1 MERITRFRA
10 GIVLLL
16 FAALIGFY
24 VYRLYDEQIIKTGG
38 GSVSNETTFTTL
50 TRVKAA
56 RGEILDRNGNVLVS
70 NRASYD
76 LVLNHYVLVSAKG
89 TNDYLYQLVKLCQEL
104 GIEYNEHFPI
114 SRERPFTY
122 TLEDYNSAYQG
133 YFQKYLEYMD
143 GLDSDITA
151 PLLIETL
158 REVYGLPAEWSDEDA
173 RLVIGLR
180 YELALRNC
188 VPSMANYVFLND
200 VSQEEMAAIGE
211 LNIPGMNVEA
221 STVREYQ
228 TKYAAHILGFV
239 GAMSAEQWE
248 YYKQFEEYSMDAQ
261 VGQAGFEAAFEE
273 YLHGVD
279 GWRMDTVNQDGTLV
293 SSEYLVEPKA
303 GSNVQV
309 TIDIN
314 LQAVAEDALA
324 ENMEN
329 LRNNENPNADGADA
343 EGAAVVA
350 MDPQTGQVLVCAS
363 YPTYDPATYFENYNE
378 ILKDPLTPLFN
389 RALDATYPPGSVYKP
404 VMVVAAIDSG
414 LINSATI
421 IEDKGMFD
429 PDNSPDNKYDKFQ
442 PTCLTYSLLGYA
454 HGPINAAQA
463 LKVSCNYF
471 FYELGDRI
479 KLSIMD
485 NTGKMMGLGESTGIE
500 LPESTGHRANAE
512 TKAELFEGEDGSWYQ
527 GDQILAAI
535 GQSEHRF
542 TPMQLC
548 VYASTLAT
556 QGDRYRATFLNRIVS
571 SDNRSLLKESQVELM
586 SHLDISDE
594 AYMSY
599 MQGMCMVTQESGG
612 TAYSVFR
619 DYPIQV
625 AGKTGTAETDKE
637 GKSDNGS
644 FICFAPADDPEITIA
659 VYGEQAGHGSSMA
672 GVARDILDSYFEV
685 GKPADVNAYE
695 NQLS

>member
-16 FAALIGFY
+16 FVALIGFY
-24 VYRLYDEQIIKTGG
+24 IYRLYDEQIIKTGG
-38 GSVSNETTFTTL
+38 GSISNETTFTTL

-76 LVLNHYVLVSAKG
+76 LVINHYVLVSAKG

-104 GIEYNEHFPI
+104 DIEYNEHFPI
-114 SRERPFTY
+114 SQQRPFTY
-122 TLEDYNSAYQG
+122 TLEEYNSAYQG
-133 YFQKYLEYMD
+133 YFQEYLKYMD

-228 TKYAAHILGFV
+228 TEYAAHILGFV

-309 TIDIN
+309 TIDIV
-314 LQAVAEDALA
+314 LQGIAEESLA
-324 ENMEN
+324 RHMEE

-350 MDPQTGQVLVCAS
+350 MDPNTGQVLVCAS

-442 PTCLTYSLLGYA
+442 PTCLTYSLLGYT

-471 FYELGDRI
+471 FYDLGDRI

-500 LPESTGHRANAE
+500 LPESTGHRANSE
-512 TKAELFEGEDGSWYQ
+512 TMAELFVGEDGIWYQ
-527 GDQILAAI
+527 G
-535 GQSEHRF
+535 
-542 TPMQLC
+542 
-548 VYASTLAT
+548 
-556 QGDRYRATFLNRIVS
+556 
-571 SDNRSLLKESQVELM
+571 
-586 SHLDISDE
+586 
-594 AYMSY
+594 
-599 MQGMCMVTQESGG
+599 
-612 TAYSVFR
+612 
-619 DYPIQV
+619 
-625 AGKTGTAETDKE
+625 
-637 GKSDNGS
+637 
-644 FICFAPADDPEITIA
+644 
-659 VYGEQAGHGSSMA
+659 
-672 GVARDILDSYFEV
+672 
-685 GKPADVNAYE
+685 
-695 NQLS
+695 

>member
-16 FAALIGFY
+16 FVALIGFY
-24 VYRLYDEQIIKTGG
+24 IYRLYDEQIIKTGG
-38 GSVSNETTFTTL
+38 GSISNETTFTTL

-76 LVLNHYVLVSAKG
+76 LVINHYVLVSAKG

-104 GIEYNEHFPI
+104 DIEYNEHFPI
-114 SRERPFTY
+114 SQQRPFTY
-122 TLEDYNSAYQG
+122 TLEEYNSAYQG
-133 YFQKYLEYMD
+133 YFQEYLKYMD

-228 TKYAAHILGFV
+228 TEYAAHILGFV

-309 TIDIN
+309 TIDIV
-314 LQAVAEDALA
+314 LQGIAEESLA
-324 ENMEN
+324 RHMEE

-350 MDPQTGQVLVCAS
+350 MDPNTGQVLVCAS
-363 YPTYDPATYFENYNE
+363 YPTYDPSTYFENYNE

-442 PTCLTYSLLGYA
+442 PTCLTYSLLGYT

-471 FYELGDRI
+471 FYDLGDRI
-479 KLSIMD
+479 QLSIMD

-548 VYASTLAT
+548 VYVSTLAT

-625 AGKTGTAETDKE
+625 AGKTGTAETDKTD
-637 GKSDNGS
+637 KSDNGS
-644 FICFAPADDPEITIA
+644 FICFAPAYDPEIAIS

-672 GVARDILDSYFEV
+672 GVAKDILDSYFEV
-685 GKPADVNAYE
+685 GAPADVNSYE
-695 NQLS
+695 NKLS

>member
-16 FAALIGFY
+16 FVALIGFY

-38 GSVSNETTFTTL
+38 GSISNETTFTTL

-76 LVLNHYVLVSAKG
+76 LVINHYVLVSAKG

-114 SRERPFTY
+114 SQQRPFTY
-122 TLEDYNSAYQG
+122 TLEEYNSAYQG
-133 YFQKYLEYMD
+133 YFQEYLKYMD

-228 TKYAAHILGFV
+228 TEYAAHILGFV

-309 TIDIN
+309 TIDIV
-314 LQAVAEDALA
+314 LQGIAEESLA
-324 ENMEN
+324 RHMEE

-350 MDPQTGQVLVCAS
+350 MDPNTGQVLVCAS

-389 RALDATYPPGSVYKP
+389 RALDATYPPGSAYKP

-442 PTCLTYSLLGYA
+442 PTCLTYSLLGYT

-471 FYELGDRI
+471 FYDLGDRI

-548 VYASTLAT
+548 VYVSTLAT

-644 FICFAPADDPEITIA
+644 FICFAPAYDPEIAIS

-672 GVARDILDSYFEV
+672 GVAKDILDSYFEV
-685 GKPADVNAYE
+685 GAPADVNSYE
-695 NQLS
+695 NKLS

>member
-16 FAALIGFY
+16 FVALIGFY
-24 VYRLYDEQIIKTGG
+24 IYRLYDEQIIKTGG
-38 GSVSNETTFTTL
+38 GSISNETTFTTL

-76 LVLNHYVLVSAKG
+76 LVINHYVLVSAKG

-104 GIEYNEHFPI
+104 DIEYNEHFPI
-114 SRERPFTY
+114 SQQRPFTY
-122 TLEDYNSAYQG
+122 TLEEYNSAYQG
-133 YFQKYLEYMD
+133 YFQEYLKYMD

-228 TKYAAHILGFV
+228 TEYAAHILGFV

-309 TIDIN
+309 TIDIV
-314 LQAVAEDALA
+314 LQGIAEESLA
-324 ENMEN
+324 RHMEE

-350 MDPQTGQVLVCAS
+350 MDPNTGQVLVCAS

-389 RALDATYPPGSVYKP
+389 RALDATYPPGSEYKP

-442 PTCLTYSLLGYA
+442 PTCLTYSLLGYT

-548 VYASTLAT
+548 VYVSTLAT

-612 TAYSVFR
+612 TAYSTFR
-619 DYPIQV
+619 DYPIQA

-644 FICFAPADDPEITIA
+644 FICFAPAYDPEIAIS

-672 GVARDILDSYFEV
+672 GVAKDILDSYFEV
-685 GKPADVNAYE
+685 GAPADVNSYE
-695 NQLS
+695 NKLS

>member
-16 FAALIGFY
+16 FVALIGFY
-24 VYRLYDEQIIKTGG
+24 IYRLYDEQIIKTDG
-38 GSVSNETTFTTL
+38 GSISNETTFTTL

-76 LVLNHYVLVSAKG
+76 LVINHYVLVSAKG

-114 SRERPFTY
+114 SQQRPFTY
-122 TLEDYNSAYQG
+122 TLEEYNSAYQG
-133 YFQKYLEYMD
+133 YFQEYLKYMD

-158 REVYGLPAEWSDEDA
+158 REVYGLPTEWSDEDA

-228 TKYAAHILGFV
+228 TEYAAHILGFV

-309 TIDIN
+309 TIDIV
-314 LQAVAEDALA
+314 LQGIAEESLA
-324 ENMEN
+324 RHIEE

-350 MDPQTGQVLVCAS
+350 MDPNTGQVLVCAS
-363 YPTYDPATYFENYNE
+363 YPTYDPSTYFENYNE

-389 RALDATYPPGSVYKP
+389 RALDATYPPGSAYKP

-442 PTCLTYSLLGYA
+442 PTCLTYSLLGYT

-471 FYELGDRI
+471 FYDLGDRI

-548 VYASTLAT
+548 VYVSTLAT

-612 TAYSVFR
+612 TAYSTFR

-644 FICFAPADDPEITIA
+644 FICFAPAYDPEIAIS

-672 GVARDILDSYFEV
+672 GVAKDILDSYFEV
-685 GKPADVNAYE
+685 GAPADVNSYE
-695 NQLS
+695 NKLS

>member
-24 VYRLYDEQIIKTGG
+24 IYRLYDEQIIKTDG

-378 ILKDPLTPLFN
+378 ILKDPLKPLYN

-404 VMVVAAIDSG
+404 VMVIAAIDSG

-442 PTCLTYSLLGYA
+442 PTCLIYSLLGST
-454 HGPINAAQA
+454 HGSINAAQA

-471 FYELGDRI
+471 FYELGDQI
-479 KLSIMD
+479 KLSVMD
-485 NTGKMMGLGESTGIE
+485 NTGKMLGLGESTGIE

-548 VYASTLAT
+548 AYASTLAT
-556 QGDRYRATFLNRIVS
+556 RGDRYRATFLNRIVS

-599 MQGMCMVTQESGG
+599 FQGMCMVTQSGG

-625 AGKTGTAETDKE
+625 AGKSGTPETDN
-637 GKSDNGS
+637 DNGS

>member
-378 ILKDPLTPLFN
+378 ILKDPLKPLYN

-404 VMVVAAIDSG
+404 VMVIAAIDSG

-442 PTCLTYSLLGYA
+442 PTCLIYSLLGST
-454 HGPINAAQA
+454 HGSINAAQA
-463 LKVSCNYF
+463 LQKSCNYF
-471 FYELGDRI
+471 FYELGDQI
-479 KLSIMD
+479 KLSVMD
-485 NTGKMMGLGESTGIE
+485 NTGKMLGLGESTGIE

-548 VYASTLAT
+548 AYASTLAT
-556 QGDRYRATFLNRIVS
+556 RGDRYRATFLNRIVS

-599 MQGMCMVTQESGG
+599 FQGMCMVTQSGG

-625 AGKTGTAETDKE
+625 AGKSGTPETDN
-637 GKSDNGS
+637 DNGS

>member
-16 FAALIGFY
+16 FVALIGFY
-24 VYRLYDEQIIKTGG
+24 IYRLYDEQIIKTDG
-38 GSVSNETTFTTL
+38 GSISNETTFTTL

-76 LVLNHYVLVSAKG
+76 LVINHYVLVSAKG

-114 SRERPFTY
+114 SQQRPFTY
-122 TLEDYNSAYQG
+122 TLEEYNSAYQG
-133 YFQKYLEYMD
+133 YFQEYLKYMD

-228 TKYAAHILGFV
+228 TEYAAHILGFV

-309 TIDIN
+309 TIDIV
-314 LQAVAEDALA
+314 LQGIAEESLA
-324 ENMEN
+324 RHMEE

-350 MDPQTGQVLVCAS
+350 MDPNTGQVLVCAS

-442 PTCLTYSLLGYA
+442 PTCLTYSLLGYT

-471 FYELGDRI
+471 FYDLGDRI

-548 VYASTLAT
+548 VYVSTLAT

-625 AGKTGTAETDKE
+625 AGKTGTAETDKTD
-637 GKSDNGS
+637 KSDNGS
-644 FICFAPADDPEITIA
+644 FICFAPAYDPEIAIS

-672 GVARDILDSYFEV
+672 GVAKDILDSYFEV
-685 GKPADVNAYE
+685 GAPADVNSYE
-695 NQLS
+695 NKLS

>member
-16 FAALIGFY
+16 FVALIGFY

-38 GSVSNETTFTTL
+38 GSISNETTFTTL

-76 LVLNHYVLVSAKG
+76 LVINHYVLVSAKG

-104 GIEYNEHFPI
+104 GIAYNEHFPI
-114 SRERPFTY
+114 SQQRPFTY
-122 TLEDYNSAYQG
+122 TLEEYNSAYQG
-133 YFQKYLEYMD
+133 YFQEYLKYMD

-158 REVYGLPAEWSDEDA
+158 REDYGLPAEWSDEDA

-228 TKYAAHILGFV
+228 TEYAAHILGFV

-309 TIDIN
+309 TIDIV
-314 LQAVAEDALA
+314 LQGIAEESLA
-324 ENMEN
+324 RHMEE

-350 MDPQTGQVLVCAS
+350 MDPNTGQVLVCAS
-363 YPTYDPATYFENYNE
+363 YPTYDPSTYFENYNE

-389 RALDATYPPGSVYKP
+389 RALDATYPPGSAYKP

-471 FYELGDRI
+471 FYDLGDRI

-485 NTGKMMGLGESTGIE
+485 NTGKMLGLGESTGIE

-612 TAYSVFR
+612 TAYSTFR

-644 FICFAPADDPEITIA
+644 FICFAPAYDPEIAIS

-672 GVARDILDSYFEV
+672 GVAKDILDSYFEV
-685 GKPADVNAYE
+685 GAPADVNSYE
-695 NQLS
+695 NKLS

>member
-16 FAALIGFY
+16 FVALIGFY
-24 VYRLYDEQIIKTGG
+24 IYRLYDEQIIKTDG
-38 GSVSNETTFTTL
+38 GSISNETTFTTL

-76 LVLNHYVLVSAKG
+76 LVINHYVLVSAKG

-114 SRERPFTY
+114 SQQRPFTY
-122 TLEDYNSAYQG
+122 TLEEYNSAYQG
-133 YFQKYLEYMD
+133 YFQEYLKYMD

-228 TKYAAHILGFV
+228 TEYAAHILGFV

-309 TIDIN
+309 TIDIV
-314 LQAVAEDALA
+314 LQGIAEESLA
-324 ENMEN
+324 RHMEE

-350 MDPQTGQVLVCAS
+350 MDPNTGQVLVCAS
-363 YPTYDPATYFENYNE
+363 YPTYDPSTYFENYNE

-389 RALDATYPPGSVYKP
+389 RALDATYPPGSAYKP

-421 IEDKGMFD
+421 IEDKGIFD

-442 PTCLTYSLLGYA
+442 PTCLTYSLLGYT

-471 FYELGDRI
+471 FYDLGDRI

-612 TAYSVFR
+612 TAYSTFR

-637 GKSDNGS
+637 DKSDNGS
-644 FICFAPADDPEITIA
+644 FICFAPAYDPEITIS

-672 GVARDILDSYFEV
+672 GVAKDILDSYFEV
-685 GKPADVNAYE
+685 GAPADVNSYE
-695 NQLS
+695 NKLS

>member
-16 FAALIGFY
+16 FVALIGFY
-24 VYRLYDEQIIKTGG
+24 IYRLYDEQIIKTDG
-38 GSVSNETTFTTL
+38 GSISNETTFTTL

-76 LVLNHYVLVSAKG
+76 LVINHYVLVSAKG

-104 GIEYNEHFPI
+104 DIEYNEHFPI
-114 SRERPFTY
+114 SQQRPFTY
-122 TLEDYNSAYQG
+122 TLEEYNSAYQG
-133 YFQKYLEYMD
+133 YFQEYLKYMD

-158 REVYGLPAEWSDEDA
+158 REVYGLPTEWSDEDA
-173 RLVIGLR
+173 RLVIDLR

-221 STVREYQ
+221 SAVREYQ
-228 TKYAAHILGFV
+228 TEYAAHILGFV

-309 TIDIN
+309 TIDIV
-314 LQAVAEDALA
+314 LQGIAEESLA
-324 ENMEN
+324 RHMEE

-350 MDPQTGQVLVCAS
+350 MDPNTGQVLVCAS

-442 PTCLTYSLLGYA
+442 PTCLTYSLLGYT

-625 AGKTGTAETDKE
+625 AGKTGTAETDKTD
-637 GKSDNGS
+637 KSDNGS
-644 FICFAPADDPEITIA
+644 FICFAPAYDPEIAIS

-672 GVARDILDSYFEV
+672 GVAKDILDSYFEV
-685 GKPADVNAYE
+685 GAPADVNSYE
-695 NQLS
+695 NKLS

>member
-16 FAALIGFY
+16 FVALIGFY
-24 VYRLYDEQIIKTGG
+24 VYRLYDEQIIKTDG
-38 GSVSNETTFTTL
+38 GSISNETTFTTL

-76 LVLNHYVLVSAKG
+76 LVINHYVLVSAKG

-104 GIEYNEHFPI
+104 DIEYNEHFPI
-114 SRERPFTY
+114 SQQRPFTY
-122 TLEDYNSAYQG
+122 TLEEYNSAYQG
-133 YFQKYLEYMD
+133 YFQEYLKYMD

-158 REVYGLPAEWSDEDA
+158 REVYGLPTEWSDEDA

-228 TKYAAHILGFV
+228 TEYAAHILGFV

-309 TIDIN
+309 TIDIV
-314 LQAVAEDALA
+314 LQGIAEESLA
-324 ENMEN
+324 RHMEE

-350 MDPQTGQVLVCAS
+350 MDPNTGQVLVCAS
-363 YPTYDPATYFENYNE
+363 YPTYDPSTYFENYNE

-389 RALDATYPPGSVYKP
+389 RALDATYPPGSAYKP

-421 IEDKGMFD
+421 IEDKGIFD

-442 PTCLTYSLLGYA
+442 PTCLTYSLLGYT

-471 FYELGDRI
+471 FYDLGDRI

-548 VYASTLAT
+548 VYVSTLAT

-612 TAYSVFR
+612 TAYSTFR

-644 FICFAPADDPEITIA
+644 FICFAPAYDPEIAIS
-659 VYGEQAGHGSSMA
+659 VYGEQAGHGRSMA
-672 GVARDILDSYFEV
+672 GVAKDILDSYFEV
-685 GKPADVNAYE
+685 GAPADVNSYE
-695 NQLS
+695 NKLS

>member
-16 FAALIGFY
+16 FVALIGFY
-24 VYRLYDEQIIKTGG
+24 IYRLYDEQIIKTDG
-38 GSVSNETTFTTL
+38 GSISNETTFTTL

-76 LVLNHYVLVSAKG
+76 LVINHYVLVSAKG

-104 GIEYNEHFPI
+104 DIAYNEHFPI
-114 SRERPFTY
+114 SQQRPFTY
-122 TLEDYNSAYQG
+122 TLEEYNSAYQG
-133 YFQKYLEYMD
+133 YFQEYLKYMD

-158 REVYGLPAEWSDEDA
+158 REVYGLPTEWSDEDA

-228 TKYAAHILGFV
+228 TEYAAHILGFV

-309 TIDIN
+309 TIDIV
-314 LQAVAEDALA
+314 LQGIAEESLA
-324 ENMEN
+324 RHIEE

-350 MDPQTGQVLVCAS
+350 MDPNTGQVLVCAS
-363 YPTYDPATYFENYNE
+363 YPTYDPSTYFENYNE

-389 RALDATYPPGSVYKP
+389 RALDATYPPGSAYKP

-442 PTCLTYSLLGYA
+442 PTCLTYSLLGYT

-471 FYELGDRI
+471 FYDLGDRI

-548 VYASTLAT
+548 VYVSTLAT

-612 TAYSVFR
+612 TAYSTFR

-644 FICFAPADDPEITIA
+644 FICFAPAYDPEIAIS

-672 GVARDILDSYFEV
+672 GVAKDILDSYFEV
-685 GKPADVNAYE
+685 GAPADVNSYE
-695 NQLS
+695 NKLS

>member
-16 FAALIGFY
+16 FALLVGFY
-24 VYRLYDEQIIKTGG
+24 VFRLYDVQIIQTDGG
-38 GSVSNETTFTTL
+38 NVSNETTFTTL

-56 RGEILDRNGNVLVS
+56 RGDILDRNGNVLVS

-76 LVLNHYVLVSAKG
+76 LVLNHYVLLSANG

-104 GIEYNEHFPI
+104 GIQYNEHFPI
-114 SRERPFTY
+114 SQERPFTY
-122 TLEDYNSAYQG
+122 TLEEYNSAYQG
-133 YFQKYLEYMD
+133 YFQTYLNYMD

-158 REVYGLPAEWSDEDA
+158 RKIYNLPQEWTDEEA

-188 VPSMANYVFLND
+188 VSSMANFVFLND

-248 YYKQFEEYSMDAQ
+248 YYKQFDEYSMDAQ

-279 GWRMDTVNQDGTLV
+279 GWRMDTVSQDGTLI

-314 LQAVAEDALA
+314 LQGIAEESLA
-324 ENMEN
+324 QHMEE
-329 LRNNENPNADGADA
+329 LRTPSEDGSTDGADA

-350 MDPQTGQVLVCAS
+350 MDPNTGEVLVCAS
-363 YPTYDPATYFENYNE
+363 YPTYDPATYFENYEE
-378 ILKDPLTPLFN
+378 ILKDPLNPLFN
-389 RALDATYPPGSVYKP
+389 RALDAIYPPGSVYKP

-421 IEDKGMFD
+421 ITDKGIFD
-429 PDNSPDNKYDKFQ
+429 ADNSPDNKYDNFE
-442 PTCLTYSLLGYA
+442 PTCLRYSLLGGT
-454 HGPINAAQA
+454 HGDINAAQA
-463 LKVSCNYF
+463 LMVSCNYF
-471 FYELGDRI
+471 FYDLGDRI
-479 KLSIMD
+479 KLSVMD
-485 NTGKMMGLGESTGIE
+485 YTGKMMGLGESTGIE
-500 LPESTGHRANAE
+500 LPESIGYRANAE
-512 TKAELFEGEDGSWYQ
+512 TKAMLHEGDDSRWYQ

-556 QGDRYRATFLNRIVS
+556 QGDRYRATFLDRIVS

-599 MQGMCMVTQESGG
+599 TQGMCMVTQEWEG
-612 TAYSVFR
+612 TAFLTFR
-619 DYPIQV
+619 DYPIDV
-625 AGKTGTAETDKE
+625 AGKTGTAETDK
-637 GKSDNGS
+637 GGSDNGS
-644 FICFAPADDPEITIA
+644 FICFAPAYDPEISIA

-672 GVARDILDSYFEV
+672 GVAKDILDSFFEI
-685 GKPADVNAYE
+685 GKPADVNTYE

>member
-10 GIVLLL
+10 GILLLL
-16 FAALIGFY
+16 FTALIGFY
-24 VYRLYDEQIIKTGG
+24 VYRLYDEQIIKTDG
-38 GSVSNETTFTTL
+38 GSISNETTFTTL

-76 LVLNHYVLVSAKG
+76 LVLNHYVLVSANG
-89 TNDYLYQLVKLCQEL
+89 TNDYLYQLAKLCQEL

-122 TLEDYNSAYQG
+122 TLEEYNSAYQG
-133 YFQKYLEYMD
+133 YFQQYLGYMN

-158 REVYGLPAEWSDEDA
+158 RGIYDLPPEWSDEDA

-188 VPSMANYVFLND
+188 VSSMANYVFLND
-200 VSQEEMAAIGE
+200 VNQEEMAAIGE

-324 ENMEN
+324 KNMEN

-350 MDPQTGQVLVCAS
+350 MDPKTGQVLVCAS

-378 ILKDPLTPLFN
+378 ILKDPLKPLYN

-404 VMVVAAIDSG
+404 VMVIAAIDSG
-414 LINSATI
+414 LINSATT

-454 HGPINAAQA
+454 HGSINAAQA
-463 LKVSCNYF
+463 LQVSCNYF

-485 NTGKMMGLGESTGIE
+485 NTGKMLGLGESTGIE
-500 LPESTGHRANAE
+500 LPESIGHRANAE
-512 TKAELFEGEDGSWYQ
+512 TKAELFEGENGIWYQ

-599 MQGMCMVTQESGG
+599 TQGMCMVTQSGG
-612 TAYSVFR
+612 TAYLTFR
-619 DYPIQV
+619 DYPIDV
-625 AGKTGTAETDKE
+625 AAKTGTAETDKE

-672 GVARDILDSYFEV
+672 GVAKEILDSYFEV

>member
-378 ILKDPLTPLFN
+378 ILKDPLKPLYN

-404 VMVVAAIDSG
+404 VMVIAAIDSG

-442 PTCLTYSLLGYA
+442 PTCLIYSLLGST
-454 HGPINAAQA
+454 HGSINAAQA

-471 FYELGDRI
+471 FYELGDQI
-479 KLSIMD
+479 KLSVMD
-485 NTGKMMGLGESTGIE
+485 NTGKMLGLGESTGIE

-548 VYASTLAT
+548 AYASTLAT
-556 QGDRYRATFLNRIVS
+556 RGDRYRATFLNRIVS

-599 MQGMCMVTQESGG
+599 FQGMCMVTQSGG

-625 AGKTGTAETDKE
+625 AGKSGTPETDN
-637 GKSDNGS
+637 DNGS

>member
-24 VYRLYDEQIIKTGG
+24 IYRLYDEQIIKTDG

-324 ENMEN
+324 KNMEN

-378 ILKDPLTPLFN
+378 ILKDPLKPLYN

-404 VMVVAAIDSG
+404 VMVIAAIDSG

-442 PTCLTYSLLGYA
+442 PTCLIYSLLGST
-454 HGPINAAQA
+454 HGSINAAQA

-471 FYELGDRI
+471 FYELGDQI
-479 KLSIMD
+479 KLSVMD
-485 NTGKMMGLGESTGIE
+485 NTGKMLGLGESTGIE

-548 VYASTLAT
+548 AYASTLAT
-556 QGDRYRATFLNRIVS
+556 RGDRYRATFLNRIVS

-599 MQGMCMVTQESGG
+599 FQGMCMVTQSGG

-625 AGKTGTAETDKE
+625 AGKSGTPETDN
-637 GKSDNGS
+637 DNGS

>member
-16 FAALIGFY
+16 FVALIGFY

-38 GSVSNETTFTTL
+38 GSISNETTFTTL

-76 LVLNHYVLVSAKG
+76 LVINHYVLVSAKG

-104 GIEYNEHFPI
+104 DIEYNEHFPI
-114 SRERPFTY
+114 SQQRPFTY
-122 TLEDYNSAYQG
+122 TLEEYNSAYQG
-133 YFQKYLEYMD
+133 YFQEYLKYMD

-158 REVYGLPAEWSDEDA
+158 REVYGLPTEWSDEDA

-228 TKYAAHILGFV
+228 TEYAAHILGFV

-309 TIDIN
+309 TIDIV
-314 LQAVAEDALA
+314 LQGIAEESLA
-324 ENMEN
+324 RHMEE

-350 MDPQTGQVLVCAS
+350 MDPNTGQVLVCAS
-363 YPTYDPATYFENYNE
+363 YPTYDPSTYFENYNE

-421 IEDKGMFD
+421 IEDKGIFD
-429 PDNSPDNKYDKFQ
+429 PDNSPNNKYKDFE

-471 FYELGDRI
+471 FYDLGDRI

-612 TAYSVFR
+612 TAYSTFR

-644 FICFAPADDPEITIA
+644 FICFAPAYDPEIAIS
-659 VYGEQAGHGSSMA
+659 VYGEQAGHGRSMA
-672 GVARDILDSYFEV
+672 GVAKDILDSYFEV
-685 GKPADVNAYE
+685 GAPADVNSYE
-695 NQLS
+695 NKLS

>member
-378 ILKDPLTPLFN
+378 ILKDPLKPLYN

-404 VMVVAAIDSG
+404 VMVIAAIDSG
-414 LINSATI
+414 LINSATT
-421 IEDKGMFD
+421 IEDKGIFD
-429 PDNSPDNKYDKFQ
+429 PDNSPNNKYKKFE
-442 PTCLTYSLLGYA
+442 PTCLTYSLLGYT
-454 HGPINAAQA
+454 HGSINAAQA

-485 NTGKMMGLGESTGIE
+485 NTGKMLGLGESTGIE

-512 TKAELFEGEDGSWYQ
+512 TKAELFDGENGIWYQ

-548 VYASTLAT
+548 AYASTLAT
-556 QGDRYRATFLNRIVS
+556 QGDLYRATFLNRIVS
-571 SDNRSLLKESQVELM
+571 SDNRSLLKESQVELL

-599 MQGMCMVTQESGG
+599 FQGMCMVTQSGG
-612 TAYSVFR
+612 TAYTVFR

>member
-10 GIVLLL
+10 GILLLL
-16 FAALIGFY
+16 FTALIGFY
-24 VYRLYDEQIIKTGG
+24 VYRLYDEQIIKTDG
-38 GSVSNETTFTTL
+38 GSISNETTFTTL

-76 LVLNHYVLVSAKG
+76 LVLNHYVLVSANG
-89 TNDYLYQLVKLCQEL
+89 TNDYLYQLAKLCQEL

-122 TLEDYNSAYQG
+122 TLEEYNSAYQG
-133 YFQKYLEYMD
+133 YFQQYLGYMN

-158 REVYGLPAEWSDEDA
+158 REIYDLPPEWSDEDA

-188 VPSMANYVFLND
+188 VSSMANYVFLND
-200 VSQEEMAAIGE
+200 VNQEEMAAIGE

-324 ENMEN
+324 KNMEN

-350 MDPQTGQVLVCAS
+350 MDPKTGQVLVCAS

-378 ILKDPLTPLFN
+378 ILKDPLKPLYN

-404 VMVVAAIDSG
+404 VMVIAAIDSG
-414 LINSATI
+414 LINSATT

-429 PDNSPDNKYDKFQ
+429 PDNSPDNKNDKFQ

-454 HGPINAAQA
+454 HGSINAAQA
-463 LKVSCNYF
+463 LQVSCNYF

-485 NTGKMMGLGESTGIE
+485 NTGKMLGLGEHTGIE

-512 TKAELFEGEDGSWYQ
+512 TKAELFEGENGIWYQ

-599 MQGMCMVTQESGG
+599 TQGMCMVTQSGG
-612 TAYSVFR
+612 TAYLTFR
-619 DYPIQV
+619 DYPIDV
-625 AGKTGTAETDKE
+625 AAKTGTAETDKE

-672 GVARDILDSYFEV
+672 GVAKEILDSYFEV

>member
-16 FAALIGFY
+16 FVALIGFY
-24 VYRLYDEQIIKTGG
+24 IYRLYDEQIIKTGG
-38 GSVSNETTFTTL
+38 GSISNETTFTTL

-76 LVLNHYVLVSAKG
+76 LVINHYVLVSAKG

-104 GIEYNEHFPI
+104 DIEYNEHFPI
-114 SRERPFTY
+114 SQQRPFTY
-122 TLEDYNSAYQG
+122 TLEEYNSAYQG
-133 YFQKYLEYMD
+133 YFQEYLKYMD

-228 TKYAAHILGFV
+228 TEYAAHILGFV

-309 TIDIN
+309 TIDIV
-314 LQAVAEDALA
+314 LQGIAEESLA
-324 ENMEN
+324 RHMEE

-350 MDPQTGQVLVCAS
+350 MDPNTGQVLVCAS
-363 YPTYDPATYFENYNE
+363 YPTYDPSTYFENYNE

-442 PTCLTYSLLGYA
+442 PTCLTYSLLGYT

-471 FYELGDRI
+471 FYDLGDRI

-548 VYASTLAT
+548 VYVSTLAT

-625 AGKTGTAETDKE
+625 AGKTGTAETDKTD
-637 GKSDNGS
+637 KSDNGS
-644 FICFAPADDPEITIA
+644 FICFAPAYDPEIAIS

-672 GVARDILDSYFEV
+672 GVAKDILDSYFEV
-685 GKPADVNAYE
+685 GAPADVNSYE
-695 NQLS
+695 NKLS

>member
-378 ILKDPLTPLFN
+378 ILKDPLKPLYN

-404 VMVVAAIDSG
+404 VMVIAAIDSG
-414 LINSATI
+414 LINSATT
-421 IEDKGMFD
+421 IEDKGIFD
-429 PDNSPDNKYDKFQ
+429 PDNSPNNKYKEFQ
-442 PTCLTYSLLGYA
+442 PTCLIYSLLGST
-454 HGPINAAQA
+454 HGSINAAQA

-548 VYASTLAT
+548 AYASTLAT
-556 QGDRYRATFLNRIVS
+556 RGDRYRATFLNRIVS

-599 MQGMCMVTQESGG
+599 FQGMCMVTQSGG

-625 AGKTGTAETDKE
+625 AGKSGTPETDN
-637 GKSDNGS
+637 DNGS

>member
-16 FAALIGFY
+16 FVALIGFY
-24 VYRLYDEQIIKTGG
+24 IYRLYDEQIIKTDG
-38 GSVSNETTFTTL
+38 GSISNETTFTTL

-76 LVLNHYVLVSAKG
+76 LVINHYVLVSAKG

-104 GIEYNEHFPI
+104 DIEYNEHFPI
-114 SRERPFTY
+114 SQQRPFTY
-122 TLEDYNSAYQG
+122 TLEEYNSAYQG
-133 YFQKYLEYMD
+133 YFQEYLKYMD

-228 TKYAAHILGFV
+228 TEYAAHILGFV

-309 TIDIN
+309 TIDIV
-314 LQAVAEDALA
+314 LQGIAEESLA
-324 ENMEN
+324 RHMEE

-350 MDPQTGQVLVCAS
+350 MDPNTGQVLVCAS

-548 VYASTLAT
+548 VYVSTLAT

-612 TAYSVFR
+612 TAYSTFR

-644 FICFAPADDPEITIA
+644 FICFAPAYDPEITIS

-672 GVARDILDSYFEV
+672 GVAKDILDSYFEV
-685 GKPADVNAYE
+685 GAPADVNSYE
-695 NQLS
+695 NKLS

>member
-16 FAALIGFY
+16 FVALIGFY
-24 VYRLYDEQIIKTGG
+24 IYRLYDEQIIKTDG
-38 GSVSNETTFTTL
+38 GSISNETTFTTL

-76 LVLNHYVLVSAKG
+76 LVINHYVLVSAKG

-104 GIEYNEHFPI
+104 DIEYNEHFPI
-114 SRERPFTY
+114 SQQRPFTY
-122 TLEDYNSAYQG
+122 TLEEYNSAYQG
-133 YFQKYLEYMD
+133 YFQEYLKYMD

-228 TKYAAHILGFV
+228 TEYAAHILGFV

-309 TIDIN
+309 TIDIV
-314 LQAVAEDALA
+314 LQGIAEESLA
-324 ENMEN
+324 RHMEE

-350 MDPQTGQVLVCAS
+350 MDPNTGQVLVCAS
-363 YPTYDPATYFENYNE
+363 YPTYDLSTYFENYNE

-389 RALDATYPPGSVYKP
+389 RALDATYPPGSAYKP

-414 LINSATI
+414 LINSATL
-421 IEDKGMFD
+421 IEDKGIFD

-442 PTCLTYSLLGYA
+442 PTCLTYALLGYT

-471 FYELGDRI
+471 FYDLGDRI

-548 VYASTLAT
+548 VYVSTLAT

-612 TAYSVFR
+612 TAYSTFR

-644 FICFAPADDPEITIA
+644 FICFAPAYDPEIAIS

-672 GVARDILDSYFEV
+672 GVAKDILDSYFEV
-685 GKPADVNAYE
+685 GAPADVNSYE
-695 NQLS
+695 NKLS

>member
-38 GSVSNETTFTTL
+38 GSISNETTFTTL

-114 SRERPFTY
+114 SQERPFTY
-122 TLEDYNSAYQG
+122 TLEEYNSAYQG
-133 YFQKYLEYMD
+133 YFQEYLEYMD

-200 VSQEEMAAIGE
+200 VNQEEMAAIGE

-309 TIDIN
+309 TIDIV
-314 LQAVAEDALA
+314 LQGIAEESLA
-324 ENMEN
+324 KHMEE

-350 MDPQTGQVLVCAS
+350 MDPNTGQVLVCAS

-442 PTCLTYSLLGYA
+442 PTCLTYSLLGYT
-454 HGPINAAQA
+454 HGAINASQA

-485 NTGKMMGLGESTGIE
+485 NTGKMLGLGESTGIE

-512 TKAELFEGEDGSWYQ
+512 TKAELFDGENASWYQ

-644 FICFAPADDPEITIA
+644 FICIAPAYDPEITIS

-672 GVARDILDSYFEV
+672 GVAKDILDSYFEV
-685 GKPADVNAYE
+685 GSPADVNTYE

>member
-16 FAALIGFY
+16 FTALIGFY
-24 VYRLYDEQIIKTGG
+24 VYRLYDEQIIKTDG
-38 GSVSNETTFTTL
+38 GSISNETTFTTL

-76 LVLNHYVLVSAKG
+76 LVLNHYVLVSANG

-114 SRERPFTY
+114 SQERPFTY
-122 TLEDYNSAYQG
+122 TLEEYNSAYQG
-133 YFQKYLEYMD
+133 YFQEYLEYMD

-158 REVYGLPAEWSDEDA
+158 REVYGLPAEWSGEDA

-200 VSQEEMAAIGE
+200 VNQEEMAAIGE

-324 ENMEN
+324 KNMEN

-350 MDPQTGQVLVCAS
+350 MDPKTGQVLVCAS

-378 ILKDPLTPLFN
+378 ILKNPLKPLYN

-404 VMVVAAIDSG
+404 VMVIAAIDSG
-414 LINSATI
+414 LINSATT

-429 PDNSPDNKYDKFQ
+429 PDNSPDNRYEKFQ
-442 PTCLTYSLLGYA
+442 PTCLTYSLLGYT
-454 HGPINAAQA
+454 HGSINAAQA
-463 LKVSCNYF
+463 LQVSCNYF

-485 NTGKMMGLGESTGIE
+485 NTGKMLGLGEHTGIE

-512 TKAELFEGEDGSWYQ
+512 TKAELFEGENGIWYQ

-556 QGDRYRATFLNRIVS
+556 QGDRYRATFLSRIVS

-599 MQGMCMVTQESGG
+599 TQGMCMVTQSGG
-612 TAYSVFR
+612 TAYLTFR
-619 DYPIQV
+619 DYPIDV
-625 AGKTGTAETDKE
+625 AAKTGTAETDKE

-672 GVARDILDSYFEV
+672 VVAKDILDSYFEV
-685 GKPADVNAYE
+685 GSPADVNTYE

>member
-16 FAALIGFY
+16 FAALVGFY
-24 VYRLYDEQIIKTGG
+24 IFRLYDKQIVETGG
-38 GSVSNETTFTTL
+38 GKISNETTFTTL

-56 RGEILDRNGNVLVS
+56 RGDILDRNGNVLVS

-89 TNDYLYQLVKLCQEL
+89 TNDYLYQLVKLCQEQ
-104 GIEYNEHFPI
+104 GIGYNEHFPI

-122 TLEDYNSAYQG
+122 TLESYNSAYQG
-133 YFQKYLEYMD
+133 YFQEYLKYMD

-158 REVYGLPAEWSDEDA
+158 REIYKLPAEWSDEDA

-314 LQAVAEDALA
+314 LQGIAEESLTKH
-324 ENMEN
+324 MEE
-329 LRNNENPNADGADA
+329 LRNNPDPTADGVDA

-350 MDPQTGQVLVCAS
+350 MDPKTGQVLVCAS
-363 YPTYDPATYFENYNE
+363 YPTYDPATYFENYDE
-378 ILKDPLTPLFN
+378 ILKDPLKPLYN
-389 RALDATYPPGSVYKP
+389 RALNATYPPGSVYKP
-404 VMVVAAIDSG
+404 VMVVASIDSG
-414 LINSATI
+414 LINSATT
-421 IEDKGMFD
+421 IEDKGIYD
-429 PDNSPDNKYDKFQ
+429 PDNSPNNKYDKFE
-442 PTCLTYSLLGYA
+442 PTCLRYSLLGGT
-454 HGPINAAQA
+454 HGEINASQA
-463 LKVSCNYF
+463 LMVSCNYF
-471 FYELGDRI
+471 FYDLGDRI

-485 NTGKMMGLGESTGIE
+485 NTGKMMGLGEPTGIE
-500 LPESTGHRANAE
+500 LPEETGYRANEE
-512 TKAELFEGEDGSWYQ
+512 TKKKLHEGDDSRWYQ

-556 QGDRYRATFLNRIVS
+556 QGDRYRATFLDRIVS
-571 SDNRSLLKESQVELM
+571 SDNRSLLKDSQVELV

-594 AYMSY
+594 AYNAY
-599 MQGMCMVTQESGG
+599 VQGMCMVTQDWSG
-612 TAYSVFR
+612 TAFLTFR
-619 DYPIQV
+619 DYPIDV
-625 AGKTGTAETDKE
+625 AAKTGTAETYK
-637 GKSDNGS
+637 GVSDNGS
-644 FICFAPADDPEITIA
+644 FICFAPAYNPEISIA
-659 VYGEQAGHGSSMA
+659 VYGEKAGHGASMA
-672 GVARDILDSYFEV
+672 GVAKDILDSFFEV
-685 GKPADVNAYE
+685 GAPADVNTYE

>member
-16 FAALIGFY
+16 FVALIGFY
-24 VYRLYDEQIIKTGG
+24 IYRLYDEQIIKTGG
-38 GSVSNETTFTTL
+38 GSISNETTFTTL

-76 LVLNHYVLVSAKG
+76 LVINHYVLVSAKG

-114 SRERPFTY
+114 SQQRPFTY
-122 TLEDYNSAYQG
+122 TLEEYNSAYQG
-133 YFQKYLEYMD
+133 YFQEYLKYMD

-228 TKYAAHILGFV
+228 TEYAAHILGFV

-309 TIDIN
+309 TIDIV
-314 LQAVAEDALA
+314 LQGIAEESLA
-324 ENMEN
+324 RHMEE

-350 MDPQTGQVLVCAS
+350 MDPNTGQVLVCAS

-442 PTCLTYSLLGYA
+442 PTCLTYSLLGYT

-548 VYASTLAT
+548 VYVSTLAT

-612 TAYSVFR
+612 TAYSTFR

-644 FICFAPADDPEITIA
+644 FICFAPAYDPEITIS

-672 GVARDILDSYFEV
+672 GVAKDILDSYFEV
-685 GKPADVNAYE
+685 GAPADVNSYE
-695 NQLS
+695 NKLS

>member
-1 MERITRFRA
+1 
-10 GIVLLL
+10 
-16 FAALIGFY
+16 
-24 VYRLYDEQIIKTGG
+24 
-38 GSVSNETTFTTL
+38 
-50 TRVKAA
+50 
-56 RGEILDRNGNVLVS
+56 
-70 NRASYD
+70 
-76 LVLNHYVLVSAKG
+76 
-89 TNDYLYQLVKLCQEL
+89 
-104 GIEYNEHFPI
+104 
-114 SRERPFTY
+114 
-122 TLEDYNSAYQG
+122 
-133 YFQKYLEYMD
+133 
-143 GLDSDITA
+143 
-151 PLLIETL
+151 
-158 REVYGLPAEWSDEDA
+158 
-173 RLVIGLR
+173 
-180 YELALRNC
+180 
-188 VPSMANYVFLND
+188 
-200 VSQEEMAAIGE
+200 
-211 LNIPGMNVEA
+211 
-221 STVREYQ
+221 
-228 TKYAAHILGFV
+228 
-239 GAMSAEQWE
+239 
-248 YYKQFEEYSMDAQ
+248 MDAQ

-309 TIDIN
+309 TIDIV
-314 LQAVAEDALA
+314 LQGIAEESLA
-324 ENMEN
+324 RHMEE

-442 PTCLTYSLLGYA
+442 PTCLTYSLLGYT

-471 FYELGDRI
+471 FYDLGDRI

-548 VYASTLAT
+548 VYVSTLAT

>member
-16 FAALIGFY
+16 FVALIGFY
-24 VYRLYDEQIIKTGG
+24 IYRLYDEQIIKTDG
-38 GSVSNETTFTTL
+38 GSISNETTFTTL

-76 LVLNHYVLVSAKG
+76 LVINHYVLVSAKG

-104 GIEYNEHFPI
+104 GIAYNEHFPI
-114 SRERPFTY
+114 SQERPFTY
-122 TLEDYNSAYQG
+122 TLEEYNSAYQG
-133 YFQKYLEYMD
+133 YFQEYLKYMD

-228 TKYAAHILGFV
+228 TEYAAHILGFV

-309 TIDIN
+309 TIDIV
-314 LQAVAEDALA
+314 LQGIAEESLA
-324 ENMEN
+324 RHMEE

-350 MDPQTGQVLVCAS
+350 MDPNTGQVLVCAS

-389 RALDATYPPGSVYKP
+389 RALDATYPPGSAYKP

-414 LINSATI
+414 LINSATL
-421 IEDKGMFD
+421 IEDKGIFD
-429 PDNSPDNKYDKFQ
+429 PDNSPDNKYKDFE
-442 PTCLTYSLLGYA
+442 PTCLTYALLGYA
-454 HGPINAAQA
+454 HGEINAAQA

-548 VYASTLAT
+548 VYVSTLAT

-644 FICFAPADDPEITIA
+644 FICFAPAYDPEIAIS
-659 VYGEQAGHGSSMA
+659 VYGEQAGHGVSVTV
-672 GVARDILDSYFEV
+672 VAKDILDSYFEV
-685 GKPADVNAYE
+685 GAPADVNSYE
-695 NQLS
+695 NKLS

>member
-24 VYRLYDEQIIKTGG
+24 IYRLYDEQIIKTGG

-378 ILKDPLTPLFN
+378 ILKDPLKPLYN

-404 VMVVAAIDSG
+404 VMVIAAIDSG

-571 SDNRSLLKESQVELM
+571 SDNRSLLKESQVELL

-625 AGKTGTAETDKE
+625 AGKTGTPETDKE

-644 FICFAPADDPEITIA
+644 FICFAPAYDPEIAIS
-659 VYGEQAGHGSSMA
+659 VYGEQAGHGVSLTV
-672 GVARDILDSYFEV
+672 VAKDILDSYFEV

>member
-16 FAALIGFY
+16 FVALIGFY
-24 VYRLYDEQIIKTGG
+24 VYRLYDEQIIKTDG
-38 GSVSNETTFTTL
+38 GSISNETTFTTL

-76 LVLNHYVLVSAKG
+76 LVINHYVLVSAKG

-114 SRERPFTY
+114 SQQRPFTY
-122 TLEDYNSAYQG
+122 TLEEYNSAYQG
-133 YFQKYLEYMD
+133 YFQEYLKYMD

-228 TKYAAHILGFV
+228 TEYAAHILGFV

-309 TIDIN
+309 TIDIV
-314 LQAVAEDALA
+314 LQGIAEESLA
-324 ENMEN
+324 RHMEE

-350 MDPQTGQVLVCAS
+350 MDPNTGQVLVCAS

-442 PTCLTYSLLGYA
+442 PTCLTYSLLGYT

-548 VYASTLAT
+548 VYVSTLAT

-612 TAYSVFR
+612 TAYSTFR
-619 DYPIQV
+619 DYPIQA

-644 FICFAPADDPEITIA
+644 FICFAPAYDPEIAIS

-672 GVARDILDSYFEV
+672 GVAKDILDSYFEV
-685 GKPADVNAYE
+685 GAPADVNSYE
-695 NQLS
+695 NKLS

>member
-16 FAALIGFY
+16 FTALIGFY
-24 VYRLYDEQIIKTGG
+24 VYRLYDEQIIKTDG
-38 GSVSNETTFTTL
+38 GSISNETTFTTL

-76 LVLNHYVLVSAKG
+76 LVLNHYVLVSANG

-114 SRERPFTY
+114 SQERPFTY
-122 TLEDYNSAYQG
+122 TLEEYNSAYQG
-133 YFQKYLEYMD
+133 YFQEYLEYMD

-158 REVYGLPAEWSDEDA
+158 REVYGLPAEWSGEDA

-200 VSQEEMAAIGE
+200 VNQEEMAAIGE

-324 ENMEN
+324 KNMEN

-350 MDPQTGQVLVCAS
+350 MDPKTGQVLVCAS

-378 ILKDPLTPLFN
+378 ILKDPLKPLYN

-404 VMVVAAIDSG
+404 VMVISAIDSG
-414 LINSATI
+414 LINSATT

-429 PDNSPDNKYDKFQ
+429 PDNSPDNRYEKFQ
-442 PTCLTYSLLGYA
+442 PTCLTYSLLGYT
-454 HGPINAAQA
+454 HGSINAAQA
-463 LKVSCNYF
+463 LQVSCNYF

-485 NTGKMMGLGESTGIE
+485 NTGKMLGLGEHTGIE

-512 TKAELFEGEDGSWYQ
+512 TKAELFEGENGIWYQ

-599 MQGMCMVTQESGG
+599 TQGMCMVTQSGG
-612 TAYSVFR
+612 TAYLTFR
-619 DYPIQV
+619 DYPIDV
-625 AGKTGTAETDKE
+625 AAKTGTAETDKE

-644 FICFAPADDPEITIA
+644 FICFAPAYDPEISIA

-672 GVARDILDSYFEV
+672 VVAKDILDSYFEV
-685 GKPADVNAYE
+685 GSPADVNTYE

>member
-16 FAALIGFY
+16 FVALIGFY
-24 VYRLYDEQIIKTGG
+24 IYRLYDEQIIKTDG
-38 GSVSNETTFTTL
+38 GSISNETTFTTL

-76 LVLNHYVLVSAKG
+76 LVINHYVLVSAKG

-114 SRERPFTY
+114 SQERPFTY
-122 TLEDYNSAYQG
+122 TLEEYNSAYQG
-133 YFQKYLEYMD
+133 YFQEYLKYMD

-158 REVYGLPAEWSDEDA
+158 REVYGLPTEWSDEDA

-228 TKYAAHILGFV
+228 TEYAAHILGFV

-309 TIDIN
+309 TIDIV
-314 LQAVAEDALA
+314 LQGIAEESLA
-324 ENMEN
+324 RHMEE

-350 MDPQTGQVLVCAS
+350 MDPNTGQVLVCAS
-363 YPTYDPATYFENYNE
+363 YPTYDPSTYFENYNE

-442 PTCLTYSLLGYA
+442 PTCLTYSLLGYT

-500 LPESTGHRANAE
+500 LPESTGHRANAK

-599 MQGMCMVTQESGG
+599 MQGMCMVTQELGG

-625 AGKTGTAETDKE
+625 AGKTGTAETDKTD
-637 GKSDNGS
+637 KSDNGS
-644 FICFAPADDPEITIA
+644 FICFAPAYDPEIAIS

-672 GVARDILDSYFEV
+672 GVAKDILDSYFEV
-685 GKPADVNAYE
+685 GAPADVNSYE
-695 NQLS
+695 NKLS

>member
-16 FAALIGFY
+16 FVALIGFY
-24 VYRLYDEQIIKTGG
+24 VYRLYDEQIIKTDG
-38 GSVSNETTFTTL
+38 GSISNETTFTTL

-76 LVLNHYVLVSAKG
+76 LVINHYVLVSAKG

-104 GIEYNEHFPI
+104 DIEYNEHFPI
-114 SRERPFTY
+114 SQQRPFTY
-122 TLEDYNSAYQG
+122 TLEEYNSAYQG
-133 YFQKYLEYMD
+133 YFQEYLKYMD

-158 REVYGLPAEWSDEDA
+158 REVYGLPTEWSDEDA

-228 TKYAAHILGFV
+228 TEYAAHILGFV

-309 TIDIN
+309 TIDIV
-314 LQAVAEDALA
+314 LQGIAEESLA
-324 ENMEN
+324 RHMEE

-350 MDPQTGQVLVCAS
+350 MDPNTGQVLVCAS
-363 YPTYDPATYFENYNE
+363 YPTYDPSTYFENYNE

-471 FYELGDRI
+471 FYDLGDRI

-548 VYASTLAT
+548 VYVSTLAT

-612 TAYSVFR
+612 TAYSTFR

-644 FICFAPADDPEITIA
+644 FICFAPAYDPEITIS

-672 GVARDILDSYFEV
+672 GVAKDILDSYFEV
-685 GKPADVNAYE
+685 GAPADVNSYE
-695 NQLS
+695 NKLS

>member
-16 FAALIGFY
+16 FVALIGFY
-24 VYRLYDEQIIKTGG
+24 IYRLYDEQIIKTGG
-38 GSVSNETTFTTL
+38 GSISNETTFTTL

-76 LVLNHYVLVSAKG
+76 LVINHYVLVSAKG

-114 SRERPFTY
+114 SQQRPFTY
-122 TLEDYNSAYQG
+122 TLEEYNSAYQG
-133 YFQKYLEYMD
+133 YFQEYLKYMD

-228 TKYAAHILGFV
+228 TEYAAHILGFV

-309 TIDIN
+309 TIDIV
-314 LQAVAEDALA
+314 LQGIAEESLA
-324 ENMEN
+324 RHMEE

-350 MDPQTGQVLVCAS
+350 MDPNTGQVLVCAS
-363 YPTYDPATYFENYNE
+363 YPTYDPSTYFENYNE

-421 IEDKGMFD
+421 IEDKGIFD

-471 FYELGDRI
+471 FYDLGDRI

-548 VYASTLAT
+548 VYVSTLAT

-612 TAYSVFR
+612 TAYSTFR

-644 FICFAPADDPEITIA
+644 FICFAPAYDPEIAIS

-672 GVARDILDSYFEV
+672 GVAKDILDSYFEV
-685 GKPADVNAYE
+685 GAPADVNSYE
-695 NQLS
+695 NKLS

>member
-10 GIVLLL
+10 GILLLL
-16 FAALIGFY
+16 FTALIGFY
-24 VYRLYDEQIIKTGG
+24 VYRLYDEQIIKTDG
-38 GSVSNETTFTTL
+38 GSISNETTFTTL

-76 LVLNHYVLVSAKG
+76 LVLNHYVLVSANG
-89 TNDYLYQLVKLCQEL
+89 TNDYLYQLAKLCQEL

-122 TLEDYNSAYQG
+122 TLEEYNSAYQG
-133 YFQKYLEYMD
+133 YFQQYLGYMN

-158 REVYGLPAEWSDEDA
+158 REIYDLPPEWSDEDA

-188 VPSMANYVFLND
+188 VSSMANYVFLND
-200 VSQEEMAAIGE
+200 VNQEEMAAIGE

-324 ENMEN
+324 KNMEN

-350 MDPQTGQVLVCAS
+350 MDPKTGQVLVCAS

-378 ILKDPLTPLFN
+378 ILKDPLKPLYN

-404 VMVVAAIDSG
+404 VMVIAAIDSG
-414 LINSATI
+414 LINSAIT

-442 PTCLTYSLLGYA
+442 PTCLTYSLLGYT
-454 HGPINAAQA
+454 HGSINAAQA
-463 LKVSCNYF
+463 LQVSCNYF

-485 NTGKMMGLGESTGIE
+485 NTGKMLGLGESTGIE

-512 TKAELFEGEDGSWYQ
+512 TKAELFEGENGIWYQ

-599 MQGMCMVTQESGG
+599 TQGMCMVTQSGG
-612 TAYSVFR
+612 TAYLTFR
-619 DYPIQV
+619 DYPIDV
-625 AGKTGTAETDKE
+625 AAKTGTAETDKE

-672 GVARDILDSYFEV
+672 GVAKDILDSYFEV
-685 GKPADVNAYE
+685 GAPADVNTYE

>member
-16 FAALIGFY
+16 FTALIGFY
-24 VYRLYDEQIIKTGG
+24 VYRLYDEQIIKTDG
-38 GSVSNETTFTTL
+38 GSISNETTFTTL

-76 LVLNHYVLVSAKG
+76 LVLNHYVLVSANG

-114 SRERPFTY
+114 SQERPFTY
-122 TLEDYNSAYQG
+122 TLEEYNSAYQG
-133 YFQKYLEYMD
+133 YFQEYLEYMD

-158 REVYGLPAEWSDEDA
+158 REVYGLPAEWSGEDA

-200 VSQEEMAAIGE
+200 VNQEEMAAIGE

-324 ENMEN
+324 KNMEN

-350 MDPQTGQVLVCAS
+350 MDPKTGQVLVCAS

-378 ILKDPLTPLFN
+378 ILKDPLKPLYN

-404 VMVVAAIDSG
+404 VMVIAAIDSG
-414 LINSATI
+414 LINSATT

-429 PDNSPDNKYDKFQ
+429 PDNSPDNRYEKFQ
-442 PTCLTYSLLGYA
+442 PTCLTYSLLGYT
-454 HGPINAAQA
+454 HGSINAAQA
-463 LKVSCNYF
+463 LQVSCNYF

-485 NTGKMMGLGESTGIE
+485 NTGKMLGLGEHTGIE

-512 TKAELFEGEDGSWYQ
+512 TKAELFEGENGIWYQ

-599 MQGMCMVTQESGG
+599 TQGMCMVTQSGG
-612 TAYSVFR
+612 TAYLTFR
-619 DYPIQV
+619 DYPIDV
-625 AGKTGTAETDKE
+625 AAKTGTAETDKE
-637 GKSDNGS
+637 DKSDNGS

-672 GVARDILDSYFEV
+672 VVAKDILDSYFEV
-685 GKPADVNAYE
+685 GSPADVNTYE